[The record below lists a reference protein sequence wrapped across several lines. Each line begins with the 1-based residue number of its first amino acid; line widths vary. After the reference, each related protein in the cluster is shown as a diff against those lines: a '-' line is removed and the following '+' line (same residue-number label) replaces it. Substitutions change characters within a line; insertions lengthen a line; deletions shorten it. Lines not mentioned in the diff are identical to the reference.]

1 MYSPYGYSLVGVLI
15 LILDIWVIIKVLQS
29 SAQPIIKALWIVI
42 VLLLPVLGPLLWLI
56 LGTRV

>member
-1 MYSPYGYSLVGVLI
+1 MDFTYGYSLVGLLI

-29 SAQPIIKALWIVI
+29 GAQPIIKALWVVIVI
-42 VLLLPVLGPLLWLI
+42 LLPLIGPLLWLI